1 MPSVGLR
8 KGSGLELDT
17 DVKSTTWMDFDDCQC
32 FYCSSHHSESD
43 PSDIVCHRHCRYT
56 PPSTWVKTMFKTIQY
71 IYSSYHSYV
80 LAVDGAKKWGML
92 LISWWPRSWWRR
104 RWLWRI
110 NESDTMPRNTENVHA
125 SSEKCNFLFK
135 EVKFNSSTLL
145 LAATYYLTALHLK
158 LSALVWA
165 CSYKLE

>member
-92 LISWWPRSWWRR
+92 LISRWPRSWRRR

-110 NESDTMPRNTENVHA
+110 NESDTARATSELTPCLVIQKTCTLVQRSVTFCLRKWSLIPLLCYWQRLIIWPR
-125 SSEKCNFLFK
+125 CI
-135 EVKFNSSTLL
+135 
-145 LAATYYLTALHLK
+145 
-158 LSALVWA
+158 
-165 CSYKLE
+165 